1 MGRQRPTPNNPVMYR
16 LFARSCFERRKAGFH
31 RRWRN
36 SHLAP
41 SERSPPPL
49 LPADLSTCRNLSRV
63 RYEFSAPLILPRY
76 CSTNVQSVYS
86 WKNLFFFSFFTIRSR
101 ANRWNLLVVNS
112 NSAAS
117 LIIIYFEWTR
127 FNPVIYLGHKLTR
140 LTITVTPD

>member
-41 SERSPPPL
+41 SE
-49 LPADLSTCRNLSRV
+49 LPLSRGSIYLQKSFP
-63 RYEFSAPLILPRY
+63 RSIRILCFPD
-76 CSTNVQSVYS
+76 SSEI
-86 WKNLFFFSFFTIRSR
+86 LFDQCAIRVFLEKLVF
-101 ANRWNLLVVNS
+101 LLVFHDSIERIVGISSS

-140 LTITVTPD
+140 LTITVTPG

>member
-41 SERSPPPL
+41 SE
-49 LPADLSTCRNLSRV
+49 LPLSRGSIYLQKSFP
-63 RYEFSAPLILPRY
+63 RSIRIL
-76 CSTNVQSVYS
+76 CSLDSS
-86 WKNLFFFSFFTIRSR
+86 EILFDQCAIRVFLEKLVF
-101 ANRWNLLVVNS
+101 LLVFHDSIERIVGISSS

-140 LTITVTPD
+140 LTITVTPG

>member
-63 RYEFSAPLILPRY
+63 RYEFSALPCSEILFDQ
-76 CSTNVQSVYS
+76 CA
-86 WKNLFFFSFFTIRSR
+86 IRVFLEKLVF
-101 ANRWNLLVVNS
+101 LLVFHDSIERIVGISSS

-140 LTITVTPD
+140 LTITVTPG

>member
-41 SERSPPPL
+41 SE
-49 LPADLSTCRNLSRV
+49 LPLSRGSIYLQKSFPRSIRILCSPLFRDIV
-63 RYEFSAPLILPRY
+63 RPMCNPCILGKTCFSSR
-76 CSTNVQSVYS
+76 
-86 WKNLFFFSFFTIRSR
+86 FSRFDR

-140 LTITVTPD
+140 LTITVTPG